1 MPHTR
6 AYEVCLV
13 DKRCVSVCVHKS
25 KKPFRLL
32 GIMCVFLLLER
43 PDCSQE
49 VAAPHTRGRYTT
61 HTTCRQTDDETH
73 DERDDERLDETHETY
88 NERPDCS
95 ASCVCSC
102 LSFVGVVV

>member
-13 DKRCVSVCVHKS
+13 DKRCVSVCVHKT

-49 VAAPHTRGRYTT
+49 VATPHTRGRYTT

-73 DERDDERLDETHETY
+73 DERLDETHETY